1 MYVGAA
7 KSTPASRM
15 PRRLPSV
22 MRAISASA
30 KTTRFS
36 WRAGTNEE
44 IAATPAALDTAT
56 VRT

>member
-7 KSTPASRM
+7 KMTPASRM

-22 MRAISASA
+22 MSTISPSA
-30 KTTRFS
+30 KITRSS
-36 WRAGTNEE
+36 WSAGTNEE

-56 VRT
+56 VST